1 MQRPASVTSDK
12 DTPFQILVVDDEES
26 VLNAVS
32 RCFIYTPLQVVT
44 ASSAQSALE
53 LLNSGVQVSLIIS
66 DYRMPSMNGVELLHQ
81 VMQRWPSIK
90 RVILSAYPD
99 TDVLLAAVNE
109 GRVHRFLTKPWNN
122 ELLLATVQALLNE
135 ADALDLVKQEVEEL
149 VRRNKLLAST
159 NQHLTELLN
168 NLLQTVRGESP
179 PHAPQNIPSSA
190 DTELVSKELHQNLS
204 PRECQILKALA
215 SGQKPKEIAH
225 DLGIS
230 VKTVSTYKLR
240 LSEKMG
246 FSSDAALIS
255 YALTHRM
262 IPK

>member
-1 MQRPASVTSDK
+1 MQIPASVTSDR
-12 DTPFQILVVDDEES
+12 DRPFKILVVDDEES

-32 RCFIYTPLQVVT
+32 RCFIDTPLQVFT
-44 ASSAQSALE
+44 ASSGQSALD

-66 DYRMPSMNGVELLHQ
+66 DYRMPGMNGVELLHQ
-81 VMQRWPSIK
+81 VMQRWPGIK

-122 ELLLATVQALLNE
+122 ELLLATVQALLDE

-149 VRRNKLLAST
+149 VLRNKLLAST
-159 NQHLTELLN
+159 NQQLTELLN
-168 NLLQTVRGESP
+168 NLLQAVRGESP
-179 PHAPQNIPSSA
+179 AHTPKNIPYSEAESA
-190 DTELVSKELHQNLS
+190 SKEYHQHLS

-225 DLGIS
+225 DLGIN

-240 LSEKMG
+240 LNEKMG